1 MGLPI
6 VNKLK
11 SVVLKRED
19 NQQGEDRI
27 DTGED
32 IWKVMVM
39 VNCVEK
45 YITVSEKQLILSPIE
60 LEDNVLI
67 DMFQAGSSDVTCELT
82 PYR

>member
-1 MGLPI
+1 
-6 VNKLK
+6 
-11 SVVLKRED
+11 
-19 NQQGEDRI
+19 
-27 DTGED
+27 
-32 IWKVMVM
+32 M